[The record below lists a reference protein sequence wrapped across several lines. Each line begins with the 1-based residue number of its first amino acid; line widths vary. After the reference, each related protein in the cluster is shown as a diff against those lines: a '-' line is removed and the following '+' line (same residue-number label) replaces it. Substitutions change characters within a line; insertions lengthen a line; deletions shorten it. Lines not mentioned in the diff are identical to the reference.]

1 MLVHLRQI
9 FIEVSQEFNFI
20 DGEVM
25 RLEGY
30 KVGTYVGVA
39 LITPYKTFE
48 INYGNNIAVDPS
60 RIYAC
65 IAP

>member
-1 MLVHLRQI
+1 MPVHLGRI

-30 KVGTYVGVA
+30 EVGTYAGVA
-39 LITPYKTFE
+39 LMTPYKTFG
-48 INYGNNIAVDPS
+48 INIGNNIVVGP
-60 RIYAC
+60 I
-65 IAP
+65 

>member
-1 MLVHLRQI
+1 MPLHLGRI

-30 KVGTYVGVA
+30 EVGTYAGV
-39 LITPYKTFE
+39 P
-48 INYGNNIAVDPS
+48 
-60 RIYAC
+60 
-65 IAP
+65 